1 MNTHI
6 LVSAIVAIASTLTYA
21 APFELPSLPYGYEA
35 LEPFIG
41 KTTLMTHHLKHH
53 AKWVA
58 ILLRRCK
65 CMRCRL
71 FFLVIT
77 CWLSTQN
84 NLRLPFQRYV
94 ATAKMLIESGGA
106 LLKNLSQEQI
116 IVAISSGAELHS
128 DNVVLFNNVAQSW
141 NHNFYWHSM
150 KPGGGGEPH
159 GMLADKIKED
169 FGSYDKLM
177 GEMEK
182 VAMTTFGS
190 GWAWLGYHKM
200 NGKLIVTKT
209 TGEVWCAQ

>member
-1 MNTHI
+1 
-6 LVSAIVAIASTLTYA
+6 
-21 APFELPSLPYGYEA
+21 
-35 LEPFIG
+35 
-41 KTTLMTHHLKHH
+41 
-53 AKWVA
+53 
-58 ILLRRCK
+58 
-65 CMRCRL
+65 
-71 FFLVIT
+71 
-77 CWLSTQN
+77 
-84 NLRLPFQRYV
+84 
-94 ATAKMLIESGGA
+94 MLIESGGA

-209 TGEVWCAQ
+209 TGEV

>member
-1 MNTHI
+1 VSGIFFAPLQMCACRI
-6 LVSAIVAIASTLTYA
+6 L
-21 APFELPSLPYGYEA
+21 
-35 LEPFIG
+35 
-41 KTTLMTHHLKHH
+41 
-53 AKWVA
+53 
-58 ILLRRCK
+58 
-65 CMRCRL
+65 
-71 FFLVIT
+71 FLIIT
-77 CWLSTQN
+77 CRFSTQN
-84 NLRLPFQRYV
+84 NLGLPFQRYV

-116 IVAISSGAELHS
+116 IVAVSSGAELHS
-128 DNVVLFNNVAQSW
+128 DNVGLFNNVAQSW

-159 GMLADKIKED
+159 GMLAEKIKED

-182 VAMTTFGS
+182 VAMTAFGS

-209 TGEVWCAQ
+209 TGEV